1 MANDLFESL
10 RTYVNKVSVNEKSAA
25 EIANSVNAWVRES
38 GEAVKQKIEEEV
50 ESTVLRMGFVKR
62 AEFEALV
69 AEVVKLG
76 GKPVVVKTSDAKQSS
91 AKKAAAPKKSGTNKS
106 GAKSTGAKTTG
117 AKKSVAK
124 KAVAKKS
131 PAKKSTPKVAA
142 TKKATVKKSAV
153 KKASK

>member
-1 MANDLFESL
+1 MANDLFDSL
-10 RTYVNKVSVNEKSAA
+10 RTYINKVSVNEKSAA

-62 AEFEALV
+62 AEFEALA

-76 GKPVVVKTSDAKQSS
+76 GKSVVSKS
-91 AKKAAAPKKSGTNKS
+91 AGTKKASVKKTAAPKKTTAKKASAQKATIKKS
-106 GAKSTGAKTTG
+106 AAKKTAASKSA
-117 AKKSVAK
+117 AKKS
-124 KAVAKKS
+124 S
-131 PAKKSTPKVAA
+131 
-142 TKKATVKKSAV
+142 VKKSAA